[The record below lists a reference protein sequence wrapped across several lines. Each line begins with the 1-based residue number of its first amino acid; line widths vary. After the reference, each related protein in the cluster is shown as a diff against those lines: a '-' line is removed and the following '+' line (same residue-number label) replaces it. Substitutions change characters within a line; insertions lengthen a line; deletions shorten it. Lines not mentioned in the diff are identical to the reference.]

1 MIRNLYKKQ
10 KAAVRFQDQK
20 FVQKQ
25 KAAVRFH
32 EKTTACEDIKREVKQ
47 GRGMSPD
54 LFKLYSKTILR
65 KTDEVLE
72 GHKVNCTLNLRYAKD
87 VSAMGLQ

>member
-1 MIRNLYKKQ
+1 MRKQ
-10 KAAVRFQDQK
+10 QLVK
-20 FVQKQ
+20 
-25 KAAVRFH
+25 
-32 EKTTACEDIKREVKQ
+32 ILNEVKQ

-72 GHKVNCTLNLRYAKD
+72 GHKVNCTFPNNLRYAKD
-87 VSAMGLQ
+87 SLCNGFATTL